1 MVVHIKKLCVGV
13 DSPQHLAALRD
24 ARGSAGPP
32 MFITRSMP
40 KRREQVLD
48 GGSIYW
54 IFKGWMA
61 ARARIVGLDAVRD
74 RHGRSA
80 CAMIFDP
87 QLVLVAPL
95 AHRPFQGWRYLTVA
109 DAPRDIGPLDPGELD
124 MPPPPPEMARHL
136 SELGLL

>member
-13 DSPQHLAALRD
+13 DSPQHLLELRD
-24 ARGSAGPP
+24 ARGAGDRP

-61 ARARIVGLDAVRD
+61 ARAPIVGLDAVRD
-74 RHGRSA
+74 RHGRPA

-95 AHRPFQGWRYLTVA
+95 AHRPFQGWRYLSAA
-109 DAPRDIGPLDPGELD
+109 DAPRDIGPLDPDDLNVA
-124 MPPPPPEMARHL
+124 PPPPEMARHL